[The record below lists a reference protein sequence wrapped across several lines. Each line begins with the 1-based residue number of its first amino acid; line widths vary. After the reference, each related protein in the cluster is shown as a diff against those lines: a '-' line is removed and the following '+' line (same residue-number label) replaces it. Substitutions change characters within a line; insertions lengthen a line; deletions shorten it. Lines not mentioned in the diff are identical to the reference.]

1 MPNLHTFETVPG
13 KKPNRSTFSLPFE
26 HNFTINEGALYP
38 FFCEEVLPFDTWKIT
53 KNFSVR
59 NLQTMVHPVMDDAY
73 LDCYFFYVPKRLL
86 WKKWEQLCGIDEP
99 SAWDEPVDYVEPVL
113 SGSGLL
119 VAPGSVLN
127 GLGLPQNLPL
137 ETDGVPYGINAAP
150 LAAYVKIKN
159 DWFRDENLQDKD
171 PLEETIF
178 EAASGANISLT
189 TYADGNYCTALA
201 GYDQYTSVAK
211 YHDLFT
217 SALPGPQKGPAV
229 KLPLGDS
236 APVYLGPSKES
247 WRAIQFK
254 NNTTESIAQSE
265 IDRIVPGTTTN
276 AGAISGYMVAQR
288 EDSENPG
295 TYDTLGQVGLYS
307 GLAYTDLSDA
317 TAATVDD
324 LIKNIAVQN
333 YLRALARGGS
343 RYIELLR
350 YGFGTAPNDATLQRP
365 ELIGYSHHRLN
376 QQQVATTQTQGTVGS
391 ASKSSTG
398 TLGGYS
404 VTSDSRRDCVKSFN
418 DFGYII
424 GLCAIRVKHKYS
436 QGVPRKFLKKSRFD
450 YFWTQFDRLGEVPI
464 EKREIYFGGSGSFGF
479 QEAYYEYRHF
489 PSRISG
495 SIDPSISGQADLA
508 AWTYGDVYASEPTLS
523 ANFIKEGKENI
534 GKTLA
539 GSTATPQYVVSIFL
553 DNIVT
558 RPMSVNAVPSTLG
571 V

>member
-137 ETDGVPYGINAAP
+137 ESDGVLYGINAAP

-178 EAASGANISLT
+178 EAASGADISLS

-229 KLPLGDS
+229 KLPLLGS
-236 APVYLGPSKES
+236 APVIGDNTGES
-247 WRAIQFK
+247 GAAVIHDTGNIAFGSSAGGIIQSQYFVADAGGAMSSG
-254 NNTTESIAQSE
+254 NN
-265 IDRIVPGTTTN
+265 V
-276 AGAISGYMVAQR
+276 
-288 EDSENPG
+288 
-295 TYDTLGQVGLYS
+295 S
-307 GLAYTDLSDA
+307 GLTLTKIGKTNLVADLSNA
-317 TAATVDD
+317 SAATVDD

-464 EKREIYFGGSGSFGF
+464 DKREIYFGGSGSFGF

-508 AWTYGDVYASEPTLS
+508 AWTYGDVYASAPTLS

-539 GSTATPQYVVSIFL
+539 GSTSTPQYIVSIFL